1 MSVQGDSARSDLK
14 RACRKKELRF
24 SRSSCKILNATPG
37 ALGAPDAGSER
48 LKLHDLAVIDKQVDL
63 VAVVLDVPFEHRGI
77 GAFEHHLCEAELVD
91 NAGSDVG
98 APSLPYGS
106 SRVF

>member
-1 MSVQGDSARSDLK
+1 MPV
-14 RACRKKELRF
+14 
-24 SRSSCKILNATPG
+24 P
-37 ALGAPDAGSER
+37 
-48 LKLHDLAVIDKQVDL
+48 DKQVDL